1 MKALKILKWTGISLL
16 TLIVLILAFV
26 YGRSYQLQHAKLDIA
41 LRDNIVVPTDSAS
54 IADGFRQTRLMH
66 CNGCHG
72 DNMGGQVMVDDDII
86 GRLVSAN
93 ASKKVKEYSDA
104 ELYRLL
110 RHGVKKDNSVAIA
123 MPAEMLYELKEE
135 SLLNI
140 IAYLRTLEEVVHETP
155 FPPNN
160 FKFPIHMGL
169 AFGQMK
175 IEPLKMNHAA
185 PRKYAQHENTPI
197 ARGEYLVQTACS
209 HCHGTDLKGDEFM
222 KSPGLN
228 IVFMYNQ
235 DQFRHLL
242 RTGEGATRKEVGMMS
257 EVVQNCLHHFTDEE
271 IDDMYAFLKTLLE
284 EEEGI
289 GMD

>member
-1 MKALKILKWTGISLL
+1 MKALKIFKWTGIGLVML
-16 TLIVLILAFV
+16 VGIGLAFI
-26 YGRSYQLQHAKLDIA
+26 YGRSHHLQHLTLDIP
-41 LRDNIVVPTDSAS
+41 LQEIRVPTDSAA

-72 DNMGGQVMVDDDII
+72 DNMGGEVMVDDDII

-93 ASKKVKEYSDA
+93 ASKIVKAYSDA

-110 RHGVKKDNSVAIA
+110 RHGVKRDNSLAIA

-140 IAYLRTLEEVVHETP
+140 IAYLRTLEEVEHETP

-160 FKFPIHMGL
+160 FKFPIHLGL
-169 AFGQMK
+169 ATGQMK
-175 IEPLKMNHAA
+175 LEPLKMDHIA
-185 PRKYAQHENTPI
+185 PRRFDQHENTPI
-197 ARGEYLVQTACS
+197 AHGEYLVHTACS
-209 HCHGTDLKGDEFM
+209 HCHGKDLTGDEFM
-222 KSPGLN
+222 QSPGLS
-228 IVFMYNQ
+228 IVFMYSQ
-235 DQFRHLL
+235 EQFRHLL
-242 RTGEGATRKEVGMMS
+242 RTGEGVTRKDVGMMS

-271 IDDMYAFLKTLLE
+271 INDMYAFLKTLLE
-284 EEEGI
+284 EEEGV